1 MAGDGGRFPTV
12 EQMVGIAL
20 GLAFLAAVLN
30 HHDRTMALM
39 VATIA
44 VVILAG
50 GLWVALRQRRGP
62 P

>member
-1 MAGDGGRFPTV
+1 MADNGDRFPTV
-12 EQMVGIAL
+12 EQVAGVAL

-30 HHDRTMALM
+30 HDDRNMALM

-44 VVILAG
+44 VVILVG